1 MSHRLGPNFLNPAHH
16 RVGVRDCRVGPLG
29 QAPGAHC
36 GALQVSAKWARF
48 ASPCTP
54 ALYSAP
60 AIAVVRCRVGPLADG
75 SSSPWDSRAGATERR
90 RDPRG
95 RGRPSSNPFQGL
107 RGDKLVPPVP
117 LSTSPSTSRLL
128 SRLSRLRT
136 VLVGGITGPPSS
148 SSVPSTN
155 WHPVRGRVGSL

>member
-36 GALQVSAKWARF
+36 GALQVSTKWARF

-75 SSSPWDSRAGATERR
+75 SSSPWNSRAGATECRWL
-90 RDPRG
+90 
-95 RGRPSSNPFQGL
+95 L
-107 RGDKLVPPVP
+107 RKLACHPISTVALAVPPINQMWWRPTYLIYP
-117 LSTSPSTSRLL
+117 LDPQNQLSPSDLC
-128 SRLSRLRT
+128 
-136 VLVGGITGPPSS
+136 LVG
-148 SSVPSTN
+148 
-155 WHPVRGRVGSL
+155 